1 MARARERNAV
11 LCTVEIS
18 DNRALVYTHISFGAT
33 WHLKNHVARNVI
45 FNVCFIEQ
53 HGRLNWQN
61 GLQDDNDDDVE
72 GAKEKARSSHS
83 FQLEWFIHGI

>member
-1 MARARERNAV
+1 M
-11 LCTVEIS
+11 
-18 DNRALVYTHISFGAT
+18 YTHISFGAT

-61 GLQDDNDDDVE
+61 GLQDDNDGGGDGDDEEE

-83 FQLEWFIHGI
+83 FHSEWFIHGI